1 MCFQEADS
9 DTSTQFFNG
18 QVDIKKEFG
27 RGFFGET
34 TMKGIINFTV
44 NTVDDDYINT
54 MIYSDKGKNYLLSR
68 TFAADNVSD
77 YFFIKPDQKN
87 YYLVYS
93 NTEGELSIT
102 SVKK

>member
-1 MCFQEADS
+1 M
-9 DTSTQFFNG
+9 STKFFNN
-18 QVDIKKEFG
+18 QANVKNDFG

-34 TMKGIINFTV
+34 TTKGIINFTV

-54 MIYSDKGKNYLLSR
+54 IIYSEKEKSYLLSR
-68 TFAADNVSD
+68 TFPANYVSD

>member
-1 MCFQEADS
+1 VFS
-9 DTSTQFFNG
+9 GSRFSTFTKFFND

-27 RGFFGET
+27 RGLFGET

-54 MIYSDKGKNYLLSR
+54 MIYSVKGKNYLLSR